1 MTNQSIEGY
10 LIFRDTQLDSGR
22 TVRPLV
28 PLVPLVPSKGPQVTP
43 GTIVPRC
50 STCIAKRQRTSAV
63 DLSWSIVIPSFFRGG
78 TSAATRAPRLKGL
91 SSWRHARYP
100 MPHPISHRELQ
111 GIVGL
116 QLPATSSKKGTLQCL
131 TKQRDHS
138 HAYTS
143 LLEACQI
150 LTASGREK
158 DGCCAQT
165 VLADATMITMFQW
178 EFQDPKMEV
187 LCHISGHILWWYSLT

>member
-22 TVRPLV
+22 TVR

-78 TSAATRAPRLKGL
+78 NSAATIAKAEGSLFM
-91 SSWRHARYP
+91 ATCQV
-100 MPHPISHRELQ
+100 SH
-111 GIVGL
+111 
-116 QLPATSSKKGTLQCL
+116 ATSHKPPRVARHCWPSVAGNVQQKRDASVPDETEGSQPCVHLTLGGLPNPDCFRQRKGRMLCSDGACWCHY
-131 TKQRDHS
+131 DHNVS
-138 HAYTS
+138 MRIPGS
-143 LLEACQI
+143 
-150 LTASGREK
+150 
-158 DGCCAQT
+158 
-165 VLADATMITMFQW
+165 
-178 EFQDPKMEV
+178 
-187 LCHISGHILWWYSLT
+187 